1 MTHNMTSRLK
11 RFTLYWLPLFIYCLV
26 IYIQSDHPSIEHI
39 PSFEFSDKLLHFF
52 AYAVLGVLFYRA
64 YRTLKIKADSR
75 MLILISIVSATL
87 YGLSDE
93 IHQYFVPFRNA
104 SIWDVVANTLGAICG
119 VCLYHMWMGY
129 RVQRTEDRSQIT
141 EGRGQ
146 RP

>member
-1 MTHNMTSRLK
+1 MTSRLK
-11 RFTLYWLPLFIYCLV
+11 RFTLYWLPLFVYCLF

-64 YRTLKIKADSR
+64 YRTLKIKGDPR
-75 MLILISIVSATL
+75 MLILISIVSASL

-119 VCLYHMWMGY
+119 VYLYHKWVAS
-129 RVQRTEDRSQIT
+129 RNKKTASEDRCQ
-141 EGRGQ
+141 GLDDQ
-146 RP
+146 KQKV